1 MSRMKFFALLLFS
14 AAVLLSNGTT
24 ARNIASEESEGVK
37 VVVIDPGHGGKFPGA
52 HYAGVREKDLA
63 LAVAL
68 RLGKLIEAGM
78 PSVKVV
84 YTRKTDKHLDEDLVK
99 DLQARANI
107 ANKNQGNL
115 FLSIHVNAART
126 AAAKGVETLIMGET
140 PKEQRYN
147 EEALIA
153 SNREEYVDLVDDE
166 EGTAAMKRAY
176 IQNMQFSYGQ
186 YSMAFARCIQD
197 NYKKSERHVRKIK
210 PQLLRVLYATNM
222 PCALTEIGFMS
233 NPQEAAYMKSEKG
246 QNEIART
253 LYNAVKEYSDRIL
266 AIRRAEE
273 EIGAVPAAPTPG
285 VKRKVAEY
293 QGQETGERGVDKQ
306 AVSAQ
311 NPVKQAAVAPK
322 PSGRVRYTVQ
332 LLAGAKKIPHTSP
345 EFRSYKGK
353 VKRYTGGGSAC
364 YKYCV
369 GEFAD
374 RAAAQKKLAEVHK
387 QFPGAFVVP
396 CREGRIVEEKR

>member
-1 MSRMKFFALLLFS
+1 MSRMKFFALLLFLS
-14 AAVLLSNGTT
+14 AVLLSNGAT
-24 ARNIASEESEGVK
+24 AGNIASEETEGVK

-52 HYAGVREKDLA
+52 HYAGIKEKDLT

-68 RLGKLIEAGM
+68 KLGKLIEAGM
-78 PSVKVV
+78 PGVKVV
-84 YTRKTDKHLDEDLVK
+84 YTRKTDKHLSEDLVK

-107 ANKNQGNL
+107 ANNSRGNL
-115 FLSIHVNAART
+115 FLSIHVNAARS

-273 EIGAVPAAPTPG
+273 EVGAAPSVQTTGAKGKAAESAEPVARG
-285 VKRKVAEY
+285 ASDEKTAGKTVAGQKRGDVCYA
-293 QGQETGERGVDKQ
+293 
-306 AVSAQ
+306 
-311 NPVKQAAVAPK
+311 
-322 PSGRVRYTVQ
+322 VQ
-332 LLAGAKKIPHTSP
+332 LLAGAKKVPLTSS
-345 EFRSYKGK
+345 EFKSYKGK
-353 VKRYTGGGSAC
+353 VKCYTGGGSSC

-369 GEFAD
+369 GEFPD
-374 RAAAQKKLAEVHK
+374 RAAAQQKLAEVKK
-387 QFPGAFVVP
+387 QFPGAFIVP
-396 CREGRIVEEKR
+396 CREGRIVEEKK

>member
-1 MSRMKFFALLLFS
+1 MLRMKFFTPLLFS
-14 AAVLLSNGTT
+14 AAILLSNGAT
-24 ARNIASEESEGVK
+24 ARNIAPDETEGVK

-52 HYAGVREKDLA
+52 HYAGIKEKDLT
-63 LAVAL
+63 LTVAL
-68 RLGKLIEAGM
+68 KLGKLIEAGM
-78 PSVKVV
+78 PGVKVV

-99 DLQARANI
+99 DLQARADI
-107 ANKNQGNL
+107 ANSNRGNL
-115 FLSIHVNAART
+115 FLSIHVNAARS
-126 AAAKGVETLIMGET
+126 AAAKGVETLVMGET

-246 QNEIART
+246 QNEIARS
-253 LYNAVKEYSDRIL
+253 LYNAVKEYSARIL

-273 EIGAVPAAPTPG
+273 EVGAAPPVRSTETQKNSADSGIPVSPGADDANGGKPAA
-285 VKRKVAEY
+285 
-293 QGQETGERGVDKQ
+293 DQ
-306 AVSAQ
+306 A
-311 NPVKQAAVAPK
+311 K
-322 PSGRVRYTVQ
+322 GDVRYTVQ
-332 LLAGAKKIPHTSP
+332 LLAGAKKVPLTSS
-345 EFRSYKGK
+345 EFKSYKGK
-353 VKRYTGGGSAC
+353 VKCYTGGGNSR

-374 RAAAQKKLAEVHK
+374 RTAAQQKLAEVKK
-387 QFPGAFVVP
+387 QFPGAFIVP
-396 CREGRIVEEKR
+396 CREGRIVEEKK

>member
-1 MSRMKFFALLLFS
+1 MKFLALLLF
-14 AAVLLSNGTT
+14 AVTVLLSNGAS
-24 ARNIASEESEGVK
+24 ARNIASEETEGVK

-52 HYAGVREKDLA
+52 HYAGIREKDLT

-68 RLGKLIEAGM
+68 KLGKLIETGM
-78 PSVKVV
+78 PGVKVV
-84 YTRKTDKHLDEDLVK
+84 YTRRKDEHLGEELVT
-99 DLQARANI
+99 DLQKRATI
-107 ANKNQGNL
+107 ANDSKGNL
-115 FLSIHVNAART
+115 FLSIHVNASKS

-153 SNREEYVDLVDDE
+153 SNRAEYIDLADDA
-166 EGTAAMKRAY
+166 EGTVAMKRAY
-176 IQNMQFSYGQ
+176 IQNMQFTYGQ

-197 NYKKSERHVRKIK
+197 SYKKSGRVIRTIK

-246 QNEIART
+246 QNEIARC
-253 LYNAVKEYSDRIL
+253 LFNAVKVYSDRIL

-273 EIGAVPAAPTPG
+273 EIGAAPATAEE
-285 VKRKVAEY
+285 KRVAEGPM
-293 QGQETGERGVDKQ
+293 QPDAAAAASGVAAREPAGEVYY
-306 AVSAQ
+306 A
-311 NPVKQAAVAPK
+311 
-322 PSGRVRYTVQ
+322 VQ
-332 LLAGAKKIPHTSP
+332 LLAGTKKVPLTSA

-353 VKRYTGGGSAC
+353 VKRYTGTGKSR

-369 GEFAD
+369 GEYAD
-374 RAAAQKKLAEVHK
+374 RAAAQKKLREVKK
-387 QFPGAFVVP
+387 QFPGAFIVP